1 MSLVGF
7 VVAAFAF
14 AGVALAFRSHQRT
27 SLLVGMVG
35 LVVVVVSA
43 IAMDP
48 AQSALIGGAGLVTS
62 AYLRLFLVL
71 GSLVGLGLA
80 IISVAAGTRRDA
92 PAVTLATLG
101 AAALTLALTDAPGAV
116 IVATTGGLFGVL
128 VTLAPSGGR
137 AGATVGIREARAVV
151 VAGTMAIAGTAWIGG
166 DLGQIPAQPV
176 VVGLAYLA
184 VGLAVAIR
192 FGAIPFHLWA
202 AHLADAVPETALPIL
217 TVIGPASLAVVA
229 LAWTNASVAPLS
241 LDVEAMRAI
250 VLAVAVASIVLA
262 GLAALVQDDI
272 EHVVG
277 YSIVGDAGVV
287 LLALAA
293 LDPAASGPAQTWIL
307 AFLVTRSAFAAW
319 AAGIRLAFLTGR
331 IGELGGWAIRSPIL
345 GIAFALVA
353 VASVGFPGLAAF
365 DARTQLVGL
374 ALDGPL
380 ALIVLLGTLSPLFYY
395 GRLLVVGLSRSDR
408 AVPPTA
414 SWRPRIVRPDL
425 TAPQTWLR
433 TSWSDN
439 RAFSAALVAA
449 MLGLLALTTAAGAF
463 GGPATAAAGL
473 PPRVGAVGPSVATYS
488 FGASTQ
494 RSISRS
500 YSNSSSGR
508 NQSASSVAAA
518 SGLSEAWTMFC
529 AVSRAKSPRMVPSAA
544 SCGRV
549 APLIART
556 TAIAFGPSNARATSG
571 AETMNP
577 TNPAKNGFSR
587 WVA

>member
-1 MSLVGF
+1 MSLAGF
-7 VVAAFAF
+7 VVAAFTF
-14 AGVALAFRSHQRT
+14 AGVALAFRFYERT

-48 AQSALIGGAGLVTS
+48 AQSVLIGGAGLVTS

-80 IISVAAGTRRDA
+80 IIGVAAGTRRDA

-101 AAALTLALTDAPGAV
+101 AAALTLALTDARGAV
-116 IVATTGGLFGVL
+116 IVATAGGLFGVL

-151 VAGTMAIAGTAWIGG
+151 VAGAMAIAGTAWIGG

-202 AHLADAVPETALPIL
+202 AHLTDAVPETALPIL

-229 LAWTNASVAPLS
+229 LAWTNASVVPLQ
-241 LDVEAMRAI
+241 LDLGAMRTV

-262 GLAALVQDDI
+262 GLAALIQDDI

-293 LDPAASGPAQTWIL
+293 LDPGAWVPARTWIL
-307 AFLVTRSAFAAW
+307 AFVVTRSAFAAW
-319 AAGIRLAFLTGR
+319 SAGIRVAFLTGR
-331 IGELGGWAIRSPIL
+331 IGDLGGWAIRSPIL

-353 VASVGFPGLAAF
+353 VASVGFPGFAAF
-365 DARTQLVGL
+365 DARTQLVDL
-374 ALDGPL
+374 ALDGPF
-380 ALIVLLGTLSPLFYY
+380 AAIVTLGTLSPLLYY
-395 GRLLVVGLSRSDR
+395 GRLLVVGLSRSGGG
-408 AVPPTA
+408 VPPA
-414 SWRPRIVRPDL
+414 AARRPRIVRADM
-425 TAPQTWLR
+425 TAPRVWLR
-433 TSWSDN
+433 TIWNDN
-439 RAFSAALVAA
+439 RAFSTAVVAA
-449 MLGLLALTTAAGAF
+449 MLSVLAVTTAAGAF
-463 GGPATAAAGL
+463 GGPASATGL
-473 PPRVGAVGPSVATYS
+473 APRVDVSGQSMVQVPGDDLPSPVV
-488 FGASTQ
+488 
-494 RSISRS
+494 
-500 YSNSSSGR
+500 SGDP
-508 NQSASSVAAA
+508 
-518 SGLSEAWTMFC
+518 T
-529 AVSRAKSPRMVPSAA
+529 AVSHQTPDSAD
-544 SCGRV
+544 
-549 APLIART
+549 
-556 TAIAFGPSNARATSG
+556 
-571 AETMNP
+571 
-577 TNPAKNGFSR
+577 
-587 WVA
+587 